1 MDTMRTM
8 FTAVALATSVAL
20 GAGMTL
26 TTAVNAQTD
35 TVETQ
40 DSSPTPT
47 DRMQRFEERLQ
58 SRVDDGVITQ
68 ERADEIRARIVDRS
82 ARREVQQAE
91 RAERTQELAALL
103 GTTAEELATDLRS
116 GASLADIAEAAGI
129 DIDLVI
135 DHLEAQITNRINQ
148 AVADGHIDQT
158 RADEK
163 LATLRDDILS
173 RVNGERPEDRR
184 GSHGRDAGRGG
195 FGRGGIHGQGFGRH
209 HHSQGHGGN

>member
-82 ARREVQQAE
+82 ARREVRQAD

-103 GTTAEELATDLRS
+103 GTTVEELATDLRS
-116 GASLADIAEAAGI
+116 GAFHSP
-129 DIDLVI
+129 
-135 DHLEAQITNRINQ
+135 
-148 AVADGHIDQT
+148 
-158 RADEK
+158 
-163 LATLRDDILS
+163 TLPRQPAPIS
-173 RVNGERPEDRR
+173 T
-184 GSHGRDAGRGG
+184 S
-195 FGRGGIHGQGFGRH
+195 
-209 HHSQGHGGN
+209 

>member
-1 MDTMRTM
+1 MNTMRTT
-8 FTAVALATSVAL
+8 FAAVAWATSVAL

-26 TTAVNAQTD
+26 TTSVDAQTD

-82 ARREVQQAE
+82 ARREVRQAE

-103 GTTAEELATDLRS
+103 GTTVEELTTDLRS
-116 GASLADIAEAAGI
+116 GVSLADIAEAAGT

-173 RVNGERPEDRR
+173 RVNGERPEDHR
-184 GSHGRDAGRGG
+184 GSHRGD

-209 HHSQGHGGN
+209 NHSQGHGGN